1 MPEFAYNI
9 RQYYPQQRAELL
21 QVIAQIETYPNA
33 AERVLT
39 KANLIMLHCD
49 QVDPHTAMIVKQ
61 ELLALDGDALVSPH
75 VYLGQSS
82 NPTKLLAWANE
93 RSWRALCA
101 KFQAIPL
108 PALQALA
115 QQIGALLV
123 HNQARG
129 SLKLGSTQWHWGQK
143 TLVMG
148 IVNVTPDSF
157 SNDGLLEAGQ
167 SQIQQQAL
175 DFAAAGAD
183 MLDIGGESTRPGAS
197 IVSIEQE
204 IARVVP
210 AIQAIRQVC
219 QLPISI
225 DSYKAEV
232 VAAALAAGANVVN
245 DIWGLR
251 QADGSWNTALAQV
264 VAQAQV
270 PIILMH
276 NRVSTV
282 EQFAHGTNYAASD
295 YGDIIGEVCAEL
307 RQSIDFALQSGIAND
322 LILLDPGIGFGK
334 SPEQNLQVLRQLR
347 TIASLGYPLLVG
359 TSRKSMI
366 GITLNRPVEQR
377 LWGTAATVAYAIQ
390 AGADIV
396 RVHDV
401 AAMVDVCRMTD
412 ALVRH
417 EG

>member
-245 DIWGLR
+245 DIWGLW

-295 YGDIIGEVCAEL
+295 YGDIIAEVCAEL
-307 RQSIDFALQSGIAND
+307 RQSIDFALQTGIAND